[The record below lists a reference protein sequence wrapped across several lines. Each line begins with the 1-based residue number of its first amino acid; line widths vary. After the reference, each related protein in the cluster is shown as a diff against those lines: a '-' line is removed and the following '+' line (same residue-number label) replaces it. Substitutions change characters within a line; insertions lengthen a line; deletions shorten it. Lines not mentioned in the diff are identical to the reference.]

1 MPVCCQSYDIVVSIG
16 KMSKIL
22 VWCKT
27 LVTTTNSVTR
37 ILFFVNTDN
46 IVNEEL
52 YRDQT

>member
-1 MPVCCQSYDIVVSIG
+1 MPVCCLSYDIVVSIG

-46 IVNEEL
+46 IVNGWISAE
-52 YRDQT
+52 Q